1 MTKALSAAIATAA
14 ERRRCMI
21 GTSEASLVEVPKAI
35 SEALEAVKLR
45 EFKSRISS
53 MASRIN
59 RVIILVAYF
68 SL

>member
-1 MTKALSAAIATAA
+1 
-14 ERRRCMI
+14 MI